1 MRFFILC
8 LSLFTIKAYGQAPE
22 FISNKDFKVQSI
34 VNQVMIPCRDQQSRD
49 QQNMIDCLIVRSHNN
64 LNLSATHKDYSLY
77 ENLNPE
83 FQKEF
88 GLDPTINPP
97 PRSKPRPLLK
107 NSKLQIQLHAN
118 DDSFTGRVEFDAVIP
133 IDTQEDKSL
142 FIQPG
147 FILSIRNI
155 KGQNNHETL
164 DKFFIASAGIVY
176 RFVYQDG
183 VLGLNLFYDHLWGLK
198 NDSEHKRLSIGAD
211 YQSGRH
217 ELSFNYYQPL
227 SDWIDI
233 HDFYQERAIASADL
247 TWTYLLN
254 NQLEGSIGFTITD
267 YKTKEDQIN
276 LVLGMSYKIDCDQS
290 LDLGLEK
297 NLDTD
302 KTKVT
307 LTYNMIGLLEGV
319 KGNDCFYQPYQTE
332 GLLNRPVKRNKE
344 FQLEKRKKIISLRQ
358 KNLKQNLVNKN
369 FSLDNEK
376 LAPRLSAP
384 DQTIVKGQSKTF
396 SPVIGNITPETFF
409 VVNVNPPLK
418 TGQPIVTYSQ
428 NNNQFKIDAK
438 EADLGESLIAGH
450 IQSETGYF
458 SYWFFKVKVISESE
472 DRQNRAGR
480 EDGDR
485 TEDGDNTQ
493 DREDREDPEDTQD
506 PEDREDTQPREDG
519 EGTDPGE
526 TTQPEDNTEDGGNTE
541 SDNIAP
547 ILSTEKQS
555 LREGTTL
562 NYKPVITQLRAGESF
577 TVTISTSPNSQSP
590 ALSWDSTTRSF
601 KIDASASQVRIR
613 DHSYIGTI
621 QDSSGNQNSW
631 SLIVSV
637 TQAPVII
644 NPPIPPESRV
654 QDLVIPAPDN
664 SDTEAPTLTAEN
676 QTLSLGNSL
685 SFSPTIGN
693 LRDGESF
700 TVTIN
705 SLSSP
710 APSVTWDQTNQQF
723 NLDSSS
729 STARAGLYTIS
740 GTIQDNDNNSSTW
753 EFTVNV
759 TAILVLNREVNLDT
773 EAPTLTA
780 ENQTLKV
787 GQSKTFSPT
796 IGNLRENEAFTVAIN
811 SLSSN
816 APTVTW
822 DQSNQQFTINA
833 SSATLGQY
841 TVSGTITDG
850 NNNSSTWEFTVTV
863 TAQQSTPQ
871 ERTVVDSQAPTLT
884 TSDRVVELGQS
895 IIFGATIGSLRAGE
909 SFTVALNALPNNA
922 PTVTWTQSTK
932 KFTIDA
938 SSATVGQYTVSG
950 TITDGNNNSS
960 TWSFKVTVRD
970 SQAPTLTAQSQTLE
984 VGQSKTVSP
993 SISSLRTGESFTV
1006 SIDSLANNA
1015 PTVTWTQS
1023 TKKFNISTS
1032 SAELGSY
1039 TISGTI
1045 TDGHSNSNRWSF
1057 RLHVRDTTGPSLTA
1071 SNLAMG
1077 LGDSLSFSPTI
1088 GNLRTGESFTVSID
1102 SLLGTAPTVTWN
1114 HNTKKFTVTVSQTD
1128 AVKTHLISGTIT
1140 DGNNNSNNWSF
1151 RVVVSQRLI
1160 DRIAPTL
1167 TAQDQSTTQE
1177 TIIYFLPTIRN
1188 LRTGESFTVSITSVS
1203 PSDGAPTVTWQHS
1216 QRRFSIDSRG
1226 SAARQYTVSGTITD
1240 GHNNS
1245 STWSFKMIV
1254 DITN

>member
-1 MRFFILC
+1 
-8 LSLFTIKAYGQAPE
+8 
-22 FISNKDFKVQSI
+22 
-34 VNQVMIPCRDQQSRD
+34 MIPCQKQHSRD
-49 QQNMIDCLIVRSHNN
+49 QHNIIDCLIVRSNN
-64 LNLSATHKDYSLY
+64 TLNLSATHKDFSLY

-88 GLDPTINPP
+88 GLDPTITPP
-97 PRSKPRPLLK
+97 PRPNPRPLLK

-118 DDSFTGRVEFDAVIP
+118 DDSFSGRVEFDAVIP
-133 IDTQEDKSL
+133 IETQKDKSL

-155 KGQNNHETL
+155 KGQDNHETL
-164 DKFFIASAGIVY
+164 DKFLIASSGIVY

-198 NDSEHKRLSIGAD
+198 NNLEHKRLSLGAD

-247 TWTYLLN
+247 TWTYLLSDR
-254 NQLEGSIGFTITD
+254 LEGSIGLSFND
-267 YKTKEDQIN
+267 YKIKKDQID
-276 LVLGMSYKIDCDQS
+276 LILGLDYKLDCDKS
-290 LDLGLEK
+290 LSLELEK

-302 KTKVT
+302 KTKVAFK
-307 LTYNMIGLLEGV
+307 YNLIGLWGGI

-344 FQLEKRKKIISLRQ
+344 FKLEKRQ
-358 KNLKQNLVNKN
+358 KELKVTANLLNPPDNKD
-369 FSLDNEK
+369 SYDNQSS
-376 LAPRLSAP
+376 LAPTLKAL
-384 DQTIVKGQSKTF
+384 DQTVVKGQIKTF

-409 VVNVNPPLK
+409 VVNVNPPFK
-418 TGQPIVTYSQ
+418 TGQPIVTYSK
-428 NNNQFKIDAK
+428 NNNQFTIDAK

-450 IQSETGYF
+450 IQSEKGYF

-472 DRQNRAGR
+472 DRQNR
-480 EDGDR
+480 EDTQNGDRTQTGTQTGTQPGDR
-485 TEDGDNTQ
+485 TEDGENT
-493 DREDREDPEDTQD
+493 EDTED
-506 PEDREDTQPREDG
+506 PEDREDTEDG

-526 TTQPEDNTEDGGNTE
+526 TTQPGEDIQDGGNTE
-541 SDNIAP
+541 SDNTAP

-562 NYKPVITQLRAGESF
+562 NYQPVITQLRAGESF

-621 QDSSGNQNSW
+621 QDQAGNQNSW

-700 TVTIN
+700 TVTVN
-705 SLSSP
+705 SLSIQ
-710 APSVTWDQTNQQF
+710 APTVTWDQTNQQF

-780 ENQTLKV
+780 SDQTVEV

-796 IGNLRENEAFTVAIN
+796 IGNLRDGESFTVTVN
-811 SLSSN
+811 SLSSQ

-841 TVSGTITDG
+841 TVSGTIQDG
-850 NNNSSTWEFTVTV
+850 NSNSSTWEFTVTV

-871 ERTVVDSQAPTLT
+871 ERIVIDNQAPTLT

-922 PTVTWTQSTK
+922 PSVTWTQSTK

-938 SSATVGQYTVSG
+938 SSATVGQYFISG

-970 SQAPTLTAQSQTLE
+970 SQAPSLTAQSQTLE
-984 VGQSKTVSP
+984 VGQSKT
-993 SISSLRTGESFTV
+993 
-1006 SIDSLANNA
+1006 
-1015 PTVTWTQS
+1015 
-1023 TKKFNISTS
+1023 
-1032 SAELGSY
+1032 
-1039 TISGTI
+1039 
-1045 TDGHSNSNRWSF
+1045 
-1057 RLHVRDTTGPSLTA
+1057 
-1071 SNLAMG
+1071 
-1077 LGDSLSFSPTI
+1077 FSPTI
-1088 GNLRTGESFTVSID
+1088 WQF
-1102 SLLGTAPTVTWN
+1102 
-1114 HNTKKFTVTVSQTD
+1114 K
-1128 AVKTHLISGTIT
+1128 
-1140 DGNNNSNNWSF
+1140 
-1151 RVVVSQRLI
+1151 
-1160 DRIAPTL
+1160 DRRIL
-1167 TAQDQSTTQE
+1167 YSK
-1177 TIIYFLPTIRN
+1177 
-1188 LRTGESFTVSITSVS
+1188 
-1203 PSDGAPTVTWQHS
+1203 H
-1216 QRRFSIDSRG
+1216 
-1226 SAARQYTVSGTITD
+1226 
-1240 GHNNS
+1240 
-1245 STWSFKMIV
+1245 
-1254 DITN
+1254 